1 MLAPFAPVSHTV
13 GQPSIIKKEI
23 VMIDALSTPGNKNKT
38 VILIVVCGLLTIVSV
53 VIGIDD
59 NPPGLLLA
67 FLAAA
72 AFVLA
77 FVHPWRTV
85 RKFMYLLL
93 ASVVGFVLFVI
104 LSITLDSVTQNPT
117 TSSVIKNLIESPT
130 VNVINI
136 IIIMLCAAAL
146 VVGAIGAVVM
156 FIRSRRQT
164 M

>member
-1 MLAPFAPVSHTV
+1 
-13 GQPSIIKKEI
+13 
-23 VMIDALSTPGNKNKT
+23 MIDAFSTPRNRIKT
-38 VILIVVCGLLTIVSV
+38 FIFLVTCGLLAIASIVV
-53 VIGIDD
+53 GIDD
-59 NPPGLLLA
+59 NPPGSLLA

-85 RKFMYLLL
+85 RKFMFILL

-104 LSITLDSVTQNPT
+104 LSIILDSVTQNPT
-117 TSSVIKNLIESPT
+117 TSSAIKNLIESST

-156 FIRSRRQT
+156 FIRNRWQSERKV
-164 M
+164 

>member
-1 MLAPFAPVSHTV
+1 MV
-13 GQPSIIKKEI
+13 
-23 VMIDALSTPGNKNKT
+23 DAFSTLGNKNKT
-38 VILIVVCGLLTIVSV
+38 VILLVVCGILTIVSA

-59 NPPGLLLA
+59 NPPGFLLA
-67 FLAAA
+67 LLAAV

-85 RKFMYLLL
+85 RKFMFLLL
-93 ASVVGFVLFVI
+93 ESVVGFVLFVI

-117 TSSVIKNLIESPT
+117 TSSAIQNLIESPT

-136 IIIMLCAAAL
+136 IIIMLCAAAF